1 MKRQK
6 SDKAA
11 GAARNEKA
19 ASEKAAVVINIYG
32 GVTQILPG
40 VTKAVRTV
48 HVHGCGRAAEGRV
61 AATIVEEEDKP

>member
-6 SDKAA
+6 ADKAA
-11 GAARNEKA
+11 SAARNEKA
-19 ASEKAAVVINIYG
+19 SVVINIYG

-48 HVHGCGRAAEGRV
+48 HVHGGGRAAEGRV
-61 AATIVEEEDKP
+61 TATAIEEEREP

>member
-6 SDKAA
+6 ADKAA
-11 GAARNEKA
+11 SAARNEKA
-19 ASEKAAVVINIYG
+19 SVVINIYG

-48 HVHGCGRAAEGRV
+48 HVHGGGNGAEGRV

>member
-11 GAARNEKA
+11 SAARNEKA
-19 ASEKAAVVINIYG
+19 SVVINIYG

-48 HVHGCGRAAEGRV
+48 HVHGCGNGAEGRV
-61 AATIVEEEDKP
+61 ADTIVEEEREP

>member
-11 GAARNEKA
+11 SAARNEKA
-19 ASEKAAVVINIYG
+19 SVVINIYG

-48 HVHGCGRAAEGRV
+48 HVHGGGNGAEGRV
-61 AATIVEEEDKP
+61 TATIVEEEREP

>member
-11 GAARNEKA
+11 SAARNEKA

-48 HVHGCGRAAEGRV
+48 HVHGCGNGAEGRV
-61 AATIVEEEDKP
+61 TATIEEEREP

>member
-11 GAARNEKA
+11 SAARNEKA
-19 ASEKAAVVINIYG
+19 SVVINIYG

-48 HVHGCGRAAEGRV
+48 HVHGGGNGAEGRV

>member
-6 SDKAA
+6 ADKAA
-11 GAARNEKA
+11 SAARNEKA
-19 ASEKAAVVINIYG
+19 SVVINIYG

-48 HVHGCGRAAEGRV
+48 RVHGGGNDAAGRAT
-61 AATIVEEEDKP
+61 ATAIEEEREP

>member
-6 SDKAA
+6 ADKAA
-11 GAARNEKA
+11 SAARNEKA

-48 HVHGCGRAAEGRV
+48 HVHGGGRAAEGRV
-61 AATIVEEEDKP
+61 TATIVEEEREP

>member
-6 SDKAA
+6 ADKAA
-11 GAARNEKA
+11 SAARNEKA
-19 ASEKAAVVINIYG
+19 SVVINIYG

-48 HVHGCGRAAEGRV
+48 HVHGGGNGAEGRV
-61 AATIVEEEDKP
+61 TATIVEEEREP

>member
-11 GAARNEKA
+11 SAARNEKA

-48 HVHGCGRAAEGRV
+48 HVHGGGNGAEGRV
-61 AATIVEEEDKP
+61 TATIVEEEDKP

>member
-6 SDKAA
+6 AD
-11 GAARNEKA
+11 KA

-48 HVHGCGRAAEGRV
+48 HVHGSGRAAEGRV
-61 AATIVEEEDKP
+61 TTTAIEEEREP